1 LADEPTGN
9 LDSRTSVEIMAIFQQ
24 LNDDGITVVM
34 VTHESDIAAYAKRNV
49 FMRDGVVLNDLVV
62 NDRRNAADE
71 LRGRNDDEANQNY
84 VAAVCGRRNRIT
96 PAVEDYPYT
105 KI

>member
-1 LADEPTGN
+1 
-9 LDSRTSVEIMAIFQQ
+9 MAIFQQ
-24 LNDDGITVVM
+24 LNDGGITVVM

-71 LRGRNDDEANQNY
+71 LRGRNDEQ
-84 VAAVCGRRNRIT
+84 G
-96 PAVEDYPYT
+96 
-105 KI
+105 